1 MQEVR
6 TEEEDSIFPVV
17 IAHKCE
23 RIWHGDVLQA
33 EYNYL
38 DYEFETDEHRYR
50 ARTYLDTVCEV
61 AVYGPFLK
69 DTQYVTP
76 AEGVVIDQRILDYL
90 RRRFSVVKKLGPS
103 GYELVD

>member
-6 TEEEDSIFPVV
+6 TEEEDSILPVR
-17 IAHKCE
+17 IAHNCE
-23 RIWHGDVLQA
+23 RVWHGDVLYA

-69 DTQYVTP
+69 STQYTTP
-76 AEGVVIDQRILDYL
+76 AEGVAIDRRILDYL
-90 RRRFSVVKKLGPS
+90 RRRFPVVK
-103 GYELVD
+103 